1 MEAILQWGIEVVLW
15 FQYFSPSLDIL
26 FKIFSLSGNEL
37 FYLLFMP
44 AIIWCINPRIG
55 IRLLILTLAS
65 TYLNALAKL
74 LIDQPRPFNY
84 DSRVKELMHATG
96 GGLPSGHT
104 QNALVFWSYIA
115 ASFKSKKLWI
125 FAGVMMVFVPLSRV
139 YLGVH
144 FPTDLLGGYFLG
156 IVVLLLF
163 MKIEQPVID
172 WLKQKKLGFHLS
184 LSLGIPMFLVFTA
197 PEFDPAIT
205 GIGGVLMGALIGLSF
220 EQQRREFQVPK
231 TIMKKIMGYFI
242 GIIILFAFYIGL
254 KLAFISL
261 EPQPIFRFIRY
272 SIIGFHITFLAPWV
286 LFKLKLA

>member
-55 IRLLILTLAS
+55 IRLLILTLVS

-144 FPTDLLGGYFLG
+144 FPTDLLGGYLLG

-163 MKIEQPVID
+163 MKIEKPVIN
-172 WLKQKKLGFHLS
+172 WLKQKNLGFHLS
-184 LSLGIPMFLVFTA
+184 LSLGIPMLLVFTA
-197 PEFDPAIT
+197 PELDPAIT

-220 EQQRREFQVPK
+220 EHQRREFQVPK

-254 KLAFISL
+254 KLAFVSL

-272 SIIGFHITFLAPWV
+272 TIIGFHITFIAPWI
-286 LFKLKLA
+286 LFKLKLS